1 MAEKYLIDTSAVI
14 KYLNETFSGK
24 GVLFIDNLID
34 DESNISFITEIE
46 LQVWNPPNP
55 LDIEIYKLFVA
66 NSNTVGI
73 NPDIIAETIRIR
85 KSYRIKLP
93 DAIIAAT
100 ALVNQYTL
108 ISDNDIDF
116 KKIPNLKYINP
127 KNIL

>member
-24 GVLFIDNLID
+24 GV
-34 DESNISFITEIE
+34 TEIE
-46 LQVWNPPNP
+46 LQVWNPPDP

-66 NSNTVGI
+66 NSNTIGI
-73 NPDIIAETIRIR
+73 NSDIIAETIRIR
-85 KSYRIKLP
+85 KSYKIKLP

-108 ISDNDIDF
+108 LSDNDVDF
-116 KKIPNLKYINP
+116 KKIPDLKYINP
-127 KNIL
+127 RNIL